1 MNTLCPGL
9 HKTSQYNGTT
19 HATRHRNWRM
29 SGIFF
34 EEFGLQPDHL
44 FRIPWGNA
52 ITQMVNRIKIST
64 FGINRVHRTRLRIN
78 GLA

>member
-1 MNTLCPGL
+1 
-9 HKTSQYNGTT
+9 
-19 HATRHRNWRM
+19 M